1 MESSSKRATSMDV
14 ATESGV
20 SQATVTRVFS
30 SPELVS
36 AKTQAKVHAAAERL
50 GYVPNAIARSLKSQR
65 TNMIGAVVP
74 AEGEYWQHALT
85 AFSRQLAAKD
95 RQLLL
100 FSFGEDDRVE
110 QVLESVLQ
118 YQVDG
123 VVLASAKI
131 SQAQL
136 SVMQSQRVPTVA
148 FNQPEASGVVPSISV
163 DNEAGTRALADHLLG
178 NGCGSALFV
187 GGIASTSTD
196 RLRYQGAARELGAH
210 GVGCAYIEAGS
221 FSYEAGYFISERVVE
236 WLEGHDAL
244 GDDRVGRPALMVS
257 GDELAFGVVDGLRSR
272 GLRVPDDVMLTG
284 FDGLPQASWA
294 GYDLTT
300 IVQDIDLLVQ
310 GAVEMLLAPDEP
322 GAPLPELVAEGVLR
336 IGATTGIR
344 TMKETGS
351 KEIGSETR
359 QPRG

>member
-1 MESSSKRATSMDV
+1 MDV
-14 ATESGV
+14 ANESGV

-30 SPELVS
+30 SPDLVS

-65 TNMIGAVVP
+65 TNIIGAVVP

-85 AFSRQLAAKD
+85 AFSRQLAAQN

-110 QVLESVLQ
+110 QVLQSVLQ

-136 SVMQSQRVPTVA
+136 SVMQTQRVPTVA

-163 DNEAGTRALADHLLG
+163 DNEAGTRALADHLLQQ
-178 NGCGSALFV
+178 GCRSAVFV
-187 GGIASTSTD
+187 GGISTTSTD
-196 RLRYQGAARELGAH
+196 RLRYQGAARGLGAH
-210 GVGCAYIEAGS
+210 GVGCAYVEAGS
-221 FSYEAGYFISERVVE
+221 FSYEAGYFISEQVSE
-236 WLEGHDAL
+236 MLAPGGSLHAASADP
-244 GDDRVGRPALMVS
+244 VGLMVS
-257 GDELAFGVVDGLRSR
+257 GDELAFGVLDGLRSR
-272 GLRVPDDVMLTG
+272 GVRVPEDVMLTG
-284 FDGLPQASWA
+284 FDGLPQSSWA

-310 GAVEMLLAPDEP
+310 RAIGMLLSPETTQP
-322 GAPLPELVAEGVLR
+322 IPELVAEGALR
-336 IGATTGIR
+336 IGATTGI
-344 TMKETGS
+344 GS
-351 KEIGSETR
+351 STR
-359 QPRG
+359 RSNG

>member
-1 MESSSKRATSMDV
+1 MSVENSGRRATSMDV
-14 ATESGV
+14 ANESGV

-30 SPELVS
+30 SPELV
-36 AKTQAKVHAAAERL
+36 APKTQAKVHAAAARL

-85 AFSRQLAAKD
+85 AFSRQLAAQD

-118 YQVDG
+118 YQLDG

-136 SVMQSQRVPTVA
+136 SVMQAQRVPTVA
-148 FNQPEASGVVPSISV
+148 FNQPEAAGVVPSISV
-163 DNEAGTRALADHLLG
+163 DNEAGTRALAAHLVED
-178 NGCGSALFV
+178 GCRSALFI
-187 GGIASTSTD
+187 GGIATTSTD
-196 RLRYQGAARELGAH
+196 RLRYQGAARGLGEH
-210 GVGCAYIEAGS
+210 GIGCAYLEAGS
-221 FSYEAGYFISERVVE
+221 FSYEAGYFIAEEVVA
-236 WLEGHDAL
+236 LLAEGGSIGA
-244 GDDRVGRPALMVS
+244 GRARPSALMVS
-257 GDELAFGVVDGLRSR
+257 GDELAFGVLDGLRSR
-272 GLRVPDDVMLTG
+272 GVRVPDDVLLTG

-310 GAVEMLLAPDEP
+310 RAVEILLDQEDRTVV
-322 GAPLPELVAEGVLR
+322 PELVADGALR
-336 IGATTGIR
+336 IGSTTR
-344 TMKETGS
+344 RS
-351 KEIGSETR
+351 
-359 QPRG
+359 RG

>member
-1 MESSSKRATSMDV
+1 MDV
-14 ATESGV
+14 ANESGV

-65 TNMIGAVVP
+65 TNIIGAVVP

-85 AFSRQLAAKD
+85 AFSRQLAAQN

-136 SVMQSQRVPTVA
+136 SVMQAQRVPTVA

-163 DNEAGTRALADHLLG
+163 DNEAGTRALANHLLQQ
-178 NGCGSALFV
+178 GCRSAVFV
-187 GGIASTSTD
+187 GGIATTSTD
-196 RLRYQGAARELGAH
+196 RLRYQGAARGLGAH
-210 GVGCAYIEAGS
+210 GVGCAYVEAGS
-221 FSYEAGYFISERVVE
+221 FSYEAGYFISEQVSEMLRPSGS
-236 WLEGHDAL
+236 LNAP
-244 GDDRVGRPALMVS
+244 GDGPIGLMVS
-257 GDELAFGVVDGLRSR
+257 GDELAFGVLDGLRSR
-272 GLRVPDDVMLTG
+272 GLRVPEDVMLTG
-284 FDGLPQASWA
+284 FDGLPQSSWV

-310 GAVEMLLAPDEP
+310 RAIDMLLSPETKESIPD
-322 GAPLPELVAEGVLR
+322 LVAEGVLR
-336 IGATTGIR
+336 IGATTGTETNTGIGR
-344 TMKETGS
+344 T
-351 KEIGSETR
+351 TR
-359 QPRG
+359 RSNG